1 MKENFKSFGGSSC
14 LARRSSKRRRLLK
27 TMADQSPTAEYQ
39 AAKPRFQRVEDNA
52 FHQGNFVI
60 NCTMIRA
67 IVLPVIFLTSA
78 MIASAAD
85 QPNNPDDPGEFDI
98 EPPILKQNLS
108 DELAEAGT
116 PDGDVVRCEK
126 KLERSKRNAAGAER
140 LWRIGVLAKVEVEQ
154 RALKV
159 VKCEAEVASARVVQA
174 KGAVAEQESRVA
186 SGEATK
192 QELEVAKTA
201 LAQLI
206 EAEQK
211 AVAKRETAELEFAEA
226 NLRRQQRLLG
236 LGSAH
241 KSDVTNAE
249 EKLAELKTPKN

>member
-1 MKENFKSFGGSSC
+1 
-14 LARRSSKRRRLLK
+14 
-27 TMADQSPTAEYQ
+27 
-39 AAKPRFQRVEDNA
+39 
-52 FHQGNFVI
+52 
-60 NCTMIRA
+60 MIRA
-67 IVLPVIFLTSA
+67 IALPVMFLTSA
-78 MIASAAD
+78 MIALAAD
-85 QPNNPDDPGEFDI
+85 QSSNSDEPGEFDV

-116 PDGDVVRCEK
+116 PDGDVARCEK
-126 KLERSKRNAAGAER
+126 KLERAKRNAAGAER
-140 LWRIGVLAKVEVEQ
+140 LWKIGVLAKVEVEQ
-154 RALKV
+154 RAVKV
-159 VKCEAEVASARVVQA
+159 IKCETEVASARVAQA
-174 KGAVAEQESRVA
+174 KETVAQQESRVA
-186 SGEATK
+186 SGETTK

-226 NLRRQQRLLG
+226 NLRRQQRLLK

-249 EKLAELKTPKN
+249 EKLAELKAPKQ

>member
-1 MKENFKSFGGSSC
+1 
-14 LARRSSKRRRLLK
+14 
-27 TMADQSPTAEYQ
+27 
-39 AAKPRFQRVEDNA
+39 
-52 FHQGNFVI
+52 
-60 NCTMIRA
+60 MIRA
-67 IVLPVIFLTSA
+67 IALPAMLLTSA
-78 MIASAAD
+78 MMALAAD
-85 QPNNPDDPGEFDI
+85 QPNNSDEPGEFDV

-116 PDGDVVRCEK
+116 PDGDVARCER
-126 KLERSKRNAAGAER
+126 KLERSKQNAAGAER
-140 LWRIGVLAKVEVEQ
+140 MWRIGVLAKVEVEQ

-159 VKCEAEVASARVVQA
+159 IKCEAEVASARVAQA
-174 KGAVAEQESRVA
+174 KGTVAEQESRVA

-192 QELEVAKTA
+192 QELEVAKTV

-211 AVAKRETAELEFAEA
+211 AVAKRESAELEFAEA
-226 NLRRQQRLLG
+226 NLRRQQRLLK

-249 EKLAELKTPKN
+249 EKLAELQTPKN

>member
-1 MKENFKSFGGSSC
+1 
-14 LARRSSKRRRLLK
+14 
-27 TMADQSPTAEYQ
+27 
-39 AAKPRFQRVEDNA
+39 
-52 FHQGNFVI
+52 
-60 NCTMIRA
+60 MIRA
-67 IVLPVIFLTSA
+67 VALALTFLTSA
-78 MIASAAD
+78 LIALAAD
-85 QPNNPDDPGEFDI
+85 QPNNSDEPGEFDI

-116 PDGDVVRCEK
+116 PDGDVARCEK

-159 VKCEAEVASARVVQA
+159 TKCETELASARVAQA
-174 KGAVAEQESRVA
+174 RGMVAEQESRVA
-186 SGEATK
+186 SGESTK

-211 AVAKRETAELEFAEA
+211 AVAKRESAELEFAEA
-226 NLRRQQRLLG
+226 NLRRQQRLLK

-249 EKLAELKTPKN
+249 ERLAELKGPKN

>member
-1 MKENFKSFGGSSC
+1 
-14 LARRSSKRRRLLK
+14 
-27 TMADQSPTAEYQ
+27 
-39 AAKPRFQRVEDNA
+39 
-52 FHQGNFVI
+52 
-60 NCTMIRA
+60 MIRA
-67 IVLPVIFLTSA
+67 IALPVMFLTSA
-78 MIASAAD
+78 MIALAAD
-85 QPNNPDDPGEFDI
+85 QPINSDEPGEFDV

-116 PDGDVVRCEK
+116 PDGDVARCEK

-140 LWRIGVLAKVEVEQ
+140 MWRIGVLAKVEVEQ

-159 VKCEAEVASARVVQA
+159 TKCEAELASAQVAQA
-174 KGAVAEQESRVA
+174 NETVAQQESRVA

-201 LAQLI
+201 LAELI

-211 AVAKRETAELEFAEA
+211 AVAKRESAELEFAEA
-226 NLRRQQRLLG
+226 NLRRQQRLLK

-241 KSDVTNAE
+241 KSDVSNAE
-249 EKLAELKTPKN
+249 EKLAELKAPKN

>member
-1 MKENFKSFGGSSC
+1 
-14 LARRSSKRRRLLK
+14 
-27 TMADQSPTAEYQ
+27 
-39 AAKPRFQRVEDNA
+39 
-52 FHQGNFVI
+52 
-60 NCTMIRA
+60 MIRA
-67 IVLPVIFLTSA
+67 IALPVTLLTSA
-78 MIASAAD
+78 MMALAANQSGNSD
-85 QPNNPDDPGEFDI
+85 EPSEFDI

-116 PDGDVVRCEK
+116 PDGDVARCDK
-126 KLERSKRNAAGAER
+126 KLERAKRNAAGAER

-159 VKCEAEVASARVVQA
+159 IKCEAELASARVAQA
-174 KGAVAEQESRVA
+174 KEIVTQQESRVA
-186 SGEATK
+186 SGETTK

-226 NLRRQQRLLG
+226 NLRRQQRLLK

-249 EKLAELKTPKN
+249 EKLAELKEPKN

>member
-1 MKENFKSFGGSSC
+1 
-14 LARRSSKRRRLLK
+14 
-27 TMADQSPTAEYQ
+27 
-39 AAKPRFQRVEDNA
+39 
-52 FHQGNFVI
+52 
-60 NCTMIRA
+60 MIRA
-67 IVLPVIFLTSA
+67 IALPVMFLTSA
-78 MIASAAD
+78 MIALAAD
-85 QPNNPDDPGEFDI
+85 QSSNSDEPGEFDI

-116 PDGDVVRCEK
+116 PDGDVARCDK
-126 KLERSKRNAAGAER
+126 KLERAKRNAAGAER

-159 VKCEAEVASARVVQA
+159 IKCETELASARVTQA
-174 KGAVAEQESRVA
+174 KETVTQQESRVA
-186 SGEATK
+186 SGEETTK
-192 QELEVAKTA
+192 QELEVAKTV

-226 NLRRQQRLLG
+226 NLRRQQRLLK

-249 EKLAELKTPKN
+249 EKLAELKAPRN

>member
-1 MKENFKSFGGSSC
+1 
-14 LARRSSKRRRLLK
+14 
-27 TMADQSPTAEYQ
+27 
-39 AAKPRFQRVEDNA
+39 
-52 FHQGNFVI
+52 
-60 NCTMIRA
+60 MIRA
-67 IVLPVIFLTSA
+67 IALPVMFLTSA
-78 MIASAAD
+78 MIVLAAD
-85 QPNNPDDPGEFDI
+85 QPINSDEPGEFDV
-98 EPPILKQNLS
+98 EPPILTQNLS

-116 PDGDVVRCEK
+116 PDGDVARCEK

-140 LWRIGVLAKVEVEQ
+140 MWRIGVLAKVEVEQ

-159 VKCEAEVASARVVQA
+159 IKCEAEVASARVIQA
-174 KGAVAEQESRVA
+174 TGAVAQQESRVA

-192 QELEVAKTA
+192 QELEVTKAT
-201 LAQLI
+201 LTQLI

-226 NLRRQQRLLG
+226 NLRRQQRLLQ

>member
-1 MKENFKSFGGSSC
+1 
-14 LARRSSKRRRLLK
+14 
-27 TMADQSPTAEYQ
+27 
-39 AAKPRFQRVEDNA
+39 
-52 FHQGNFVI
+52 
-60 NCTMIRA
+60 MIRA
-67 IVLPVIFLTSA
+67 IALPVMFLTSA
-78 MIASAAD
+78 MIALAAD
-85 QPNNPDDPGEFDI
+85 QSGNSDEPGEFDI

-116 PDGDVVRCEK
+116 PDGDVARCDK
-126 KLERSKRNAAGAER
+126 KLERAKRNAAGAER

-159 VKCEAEVASARVVQA
+159 IKCETELASARVAQA
-174 KGAVAEQESRVA
+174 KETVAQQESRVA
-186 SGEATK
+186 SGETTK
-192 QELEVAKTA
+192 QELEVAKTV

-226 NLRRQQRLLG
+226 NLRRQQRLLK

-249 EKLAELKTPKN
+249 EKLAELKAPRN